1 MLFSRYKTTNSLIK
15 IENILKESLN
25 TYIEGVEKE
34 GMVAFVIFLCM
45 MVGAA
50 VYFVVVELRKVIVSY
65 YLIKGYFQIVP
76 RFIMDN
82 MEIVGHLRDNE
93 ILDDLNSI

>member
-1 MLFSRYKTTNSLIK
+1 M
-15 IENILKESLN
+15 N
-25 TYIEGVEKE
+25 TYTDGVEQE
-34 GMVAFVIFLCM
+34 GMISFIIFLCM
-45 MVGAA
+45 MVGVAI
-50 VYFVVVELRKVIVSY
+50 YFVVVELRKVIVSY

-82 MEIVGHLRDNE
+82 MEIVGHLRDND